1 MTPCTFEVKFSYGTQ
16 FLFGTLIFIPG
27 EDGTLELLT
36 QGPTPSQ
43 HEPIYG
49 EAPYYPADP
58 STTSTSDGICS
69 GFNPY
74 AGSYYLATMMLQ
86 GHLIGAPIFQ
96 SSAGT
101 SSSTSSGASTDRDS
115 IEDYPEIRGSIYWNS
130 TIEAHRISMVGPTKA
145 SSQNSSSRYPTIRGS
160 EASDGRTSSNR
171 VVRNLNLS
179 FNTVQLQTIMESI
192 QHLVPQDSPLVAWA
206 QLGNEAVGQI
216 IAAESS
222 TDNHWGKPS
231 IGNRS
236 KDWAKCA
243 RSKEA
248 SSAISN
254 RRLVEGD
261 DR

>member
-1 MTPCTFEVKFSYGTQ
+1 VCLLEIDLAIIAFPLILSQIFAEIRRQRRARKEEAFKIRPSELMTPCTFEVKFSYGTQ
-16 FLFGTLIFIPG
+16 FLFGTLIFTPG

-36 QGPTPSQ
+36 RGPTPSH

-58 STTSTSDGICS
+58 STTSTLDGICS

-74 AGSYYLATMMLQ
+74 TGSYYLATMMLQ
-86 GHLIGAPIFQ
+86 GHPIGAPIFQ

-115 IEDYPEIRGSIYWNS
+115 IEDYPEI
-130 TIEAHRISMVGPTKA
+130 
-145 SSQNSSSRYPTIRGS
+145 
-160 EASDGRTSSNR
+160 SNR

-222 TDNHWGKPS
+222 ADNHWGKPS

-248 SSAISN
+248 SSTISN